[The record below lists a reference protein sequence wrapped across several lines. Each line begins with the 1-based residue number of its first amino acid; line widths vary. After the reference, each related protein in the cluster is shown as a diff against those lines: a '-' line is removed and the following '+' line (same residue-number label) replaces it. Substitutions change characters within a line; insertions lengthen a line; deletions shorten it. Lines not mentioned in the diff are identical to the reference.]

1 MEFDLNLLRG
11 GALILLIVAFL
22 AMWKWAWSDKR
33 KADFRKMSELPLEED
48 LDPSDPAETA
58 AGDGKRPGKT
68 STGKD
73 DQSE

>member
-1 MEFDLNLLRG
+1 MEFDLNYLRG
-11 GALILLIVAFL
+11 AALLLLIVAFL

-33 KADFRKMSELPLEED
+33 KADFRKMSELPMEED
-48 LDPSDPAETA
+48 LDPAAPAEGA
-58 AGDGKRPGKT
+58 GKRPGKT